1 MAILTGPLE
10 GEALTAIEGVELDR
24 LVELLWRP
32 DGSGFTFHADN
43 PKRWVDLDLDGSA
56 REWGGLDNVPILKT
70 GAAYSPSGRWICAN
84 DRHDLWLIAAGGGR
98 ITRLKDWDDQDSW
111 KQFFDTY
118 SELILNVARK
128 AGLRDAEAHEVVQE
142 TVISV
147 SKSIGQFKTGS
158 EHGSF
163 KSWLL
168 NTTRWRIMDQFRKRR
183 KLEGY
188 VQSIPGTVGDERE
201 GRTRTMERLPGPD
214 RSGIETSWDEEWA
227 KHRLQVA
234 LRRLRPKVRAK
245 SFQIFQLLVA
255 KQLSPDEVTKLL
267 GVSRAAVYVT
277 KHRLSKLFREELRR
291 VDREEG

>member
-201 GRTRTMERLPGPD
+201 GGRERWNVCRAQTGP
-214 RSGIETSWDEEWA
+214 
-227 KHRLQVA
+227 A
-234 LRRLRPKVRAK
+234 LRPRGMRNGRNTGFKWPSGVCGRR
-245 SFQIFQLLVA
+245 FEPN
-255 KQLSPDEVTKLL
+255 LSRFSSSWWQSSSRQTK
-267 GVSRAAVYVT
+267 
-277 KHRLSKLFREELRR
+277 
-291 VDREEG
+291 